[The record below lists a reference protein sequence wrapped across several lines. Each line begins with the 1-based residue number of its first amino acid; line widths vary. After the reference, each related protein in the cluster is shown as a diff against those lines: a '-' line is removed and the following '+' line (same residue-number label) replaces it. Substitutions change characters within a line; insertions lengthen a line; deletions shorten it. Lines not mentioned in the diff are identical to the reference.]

1 MKKTGKI
8 IFIVVFTLI
17 IIFVMALLAIK
28 FVFKTETKNNKVSH
42 NNNITMKCSKN
53 NISVGKTI
61 KCTLKGYS
69 KEEISMFE
77 GKLVNNSNIK
87 ISDIKK
93 SSKWVIGSNDSNMQ
107 LISDGVKGNFEIIT
121 FNVTGVESGTGIV
134 EIKKLKNPLAF
145 TSKNMEVY
153 NLDNVS
159 YEIEVK

>member
-1 MKKTGKI
+1 
-8 IFIVVFTLI
+8 
-17 IIFVMALLAIK
+17 
-28 FVFKTETKNNKVSH
+28 
-42 NNNITMKCSKN
+42 
-53 NISVGKTI
+53 
-61 KCTLKGYS
+61 
-69 KEEISMFE
+69 
-77 GKLVNNSNIK
+77 
-87 ISDIKK
+87 
-93 SSKWVIGSNDSNMQ
+93 MQ